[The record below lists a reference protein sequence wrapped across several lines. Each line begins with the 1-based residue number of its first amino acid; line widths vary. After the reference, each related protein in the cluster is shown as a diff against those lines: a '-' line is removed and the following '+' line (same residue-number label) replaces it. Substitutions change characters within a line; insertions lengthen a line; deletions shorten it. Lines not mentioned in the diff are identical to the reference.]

1 MPSDKLTVLV
11 YDENK
16 ALVEGEITMT
26 FGLLNTLARI
36 TGDINRVGVI
46 DIDPDLADEV
56 LDEVLVP
63 RSANGKANRAA
74 DYEMPDVPPEQAH
87 LIFSWV
93 KEHVMDFFLRRLRD
107 TADLMS
113 RNAEKMSAIGSFLAS
128 SKDSASKTA

>member
-1 MPSDKLTVLV
+1 MPSDKLTVQI
-11 YDENK
+11 YDDSK
-16 ALVEGEITMT
+16 KLVEGEITMT

-46 DIDPDLADEV
+46 DIDPDLAEEV

-63 RSANGKANRAA
+63 RSASGKAARPV
-74 DYEMPDVPPEQAH
+74 DYTTPDLPPEQAH

-93 KEHVMDFFLRRLRD
+93 KEHVMDFFLRRLKD

-113 RNAEKMSAIGSFLAS
+113 RNTGRMSAIGSFLDS
-128 SKDSASKTA
+128 SKASASKTA